1 LLAIEVSPTDPE
13 RHGGPD
19 RFRSIDTL
27 TLSDALSGDTNG
39 KPTTTTGQLDAAF
52 VGREN
57 LAELPMKAPGKAKS
71 SRKSAKVKQPP
82 EPPGEGGSSGLGGR
96 TPLRPTGI
104 RVMSDMPWGSHI
116 CLFYETKADLL
127 DANAVYIKAGLD
139 SNEYCVWAI
148 SEPITEDEAWA
159 VLRRDVPDLDNR
171 AASGQF
177 EILPGYDWYLKGGEF
192 DSKKITRGWHEKL
205 QFALDKGFEGLRIS
219 GNAFWIEH
227 NCWNEFREYEQE
239 LDESLADQPMLVL
252 CTYSLSASRAV
263 DILDVARAHQFS
275 IARRRGQ
282 WEFLETPELKQA
294 KREIKS
300 LGKALLVLSRPFAG
314 HKLLTSRERTVL
326 AQIVRGASSK
336 EAAGWLKVSPRTIEF
351 HRANI
356 MQKLDA
362 KNVADLVRI
371 VAGNFERSDAGD

>member
-1 LLAIEVSPTDPE
+1 MAKTDAQFA
-13 RHGGPD
+13 R
-19 RFRSIDTL
+19 
-27 TLSDALSGDTNG
+27 
-39 KPTTTTGQLDAAF
+39 
-52 VGREN
+52 N
-57 LAELPMKAPGKAKS
+57 LAEQPMKAPGKMKS
-71 SRKSAKVKQPP
+71 SRKSANIEQPP
-82 EPPGEGGSSGLGGR
+82 EHPREGGSSDLSGR
-96 TPLRPTGI
+96 SPLRPTGI
-104 RVMSDMPWGSHI
+104 RVMGDMPWGSHI

-159 VLRRDVPDLDNR
+159 VLRRDIPDLDNR

-177 EILPGYDWYLKGGEF
+177 EILPGYDWYLKGDEF
-192 DSKKITRGWHEKL
+192 DSKKITNGWHEKL

-219 GNAFWIEH
+219 GNAFWIER
-227 NCWNEFREYEQE
+227 NRWNEFREYEQE
-239 LDESLADQPMLVL
+239 LDESLEDRPMLVL

-263 DILDVARAHQFS
+263 DVLDVARAHQFTV
-275 IARRRGQ
+275 ARRRGQ
-282 WEFLETPELKQA
+282 WEFSETPELKQA

-300 LGKALLVLSRPFAG
+300 LGAALLVLSRPFAG
-314 HKLLTSRERTVL
+314 HELLTSRERTVL

-336 EAAGWLKVSPRTIEF
+336 ETASWLKVSPRTIDF

-371 VAGNFERSDAGD
+371 AVGNFERSETGD

>member
-1 LLAIEVSPTDPE
+1 
-13 RHGGPD
+13 
-19 RFRSIDTL
+19 
-27 TLSDALSGDTNG
+27 
-39 KPTTTTGQLDAAF
+39 
-52 VGREN
+52 
-57 LAELPMKAPGKAKS
+57 MKGPGKAKS
-71 SRKSAKVKQPP
+71 SRKSARIKQPN
-82 EPPGEGGSSGLGGR
+82 EHIHKEGSSNLSGA
-96 TPLRPTGI
+96 TSLRPTGI
-104 RVMSDMPWGSHI
+104 RVMADMPWGSHI
-116 CLFYETKADLL
+116 CMFYETKTDLL

-159 VLRRDVPDLDNR
+159 VLRRDIPDLDSR

-177 EILPGYDWYLKGGEF
+177 EILPGYNWYLKGGEF
-192 DSKKITRGWHEKL
+192 DSKKITSGWHEKL
-205 QFALDKGFEGLRIS
+205 QFALNKGFDGLRIS

-227 NCWNEFREYEQE
+227 NRWTEFREYERE
-239 LDESLADQPMLVL
+239 LDDSLEDRPMLVL

-263 DILDVARAHQFS
+263 DVLDVARTHQFS
-275 IARRRGQ
+275 IARRQGQ

-294 KREIKS
+294 KREIKG
-300 LGKALLVLSRPFAG
+300 LNEALAVLSHPFAG
-314 HKLLTSRERTVL
+314 HELLTSRERAVL

-336 EAAGWLKVSPRTIEF
+336 EAAGALKLSPRTVDF

-371 VAGNFERSDAGD
+371 VVGNNELS

>member
-1 LLAIEVSPTDPE
+1 M
-13 RHGGPD
+13 GPS
-19 RFRSIDTL
+19 RP
-27 TLSDALSGDTNG
+27 LSANEKRRTIRVD
-39 KPTTTTGQLDAAF
+39 
-52 VGREN
+52 
-57 LAELPMKAPGKAKS
+57 LAELPMKAPGRAKS
-71 SRKSAKVKQPP
+71 SRGPAKIEQPH
-82 EPPGEGGSSGLGGR
+82 EGGSSDPSVR

-104 RVMSDMPWGSHI
+104 RVMGDMPWGSHI
-116 CLFYETKADLL
+116 CLFYETKTDLL
-127 DANAVYIKAGLD
+127 DANALYIKAGLD

-159 VLRRDVPDLDNR
+159 ALRRDIPDLDNR

-177 EILPGYDWYLKGGEF
+177 EILPGYDWYLKGDEF
-192 DSKKITRGWHEKL
+192 DSKKITSGWHEKL

-219 GNAFWIEH
+219 GNAFWIER
-227 NCWNEFREYEQE
+227 NRWNEFREYEQE
-239 LDESLADQPMLVL
+239 LDESLEDRPMLVL

-263 DILDVARAHQFS
+263 DVLDVARAHQFT

-282 WEFLETPELKQA
+282 WEFSETPELQQA

-300 LGKALLVLSRPFAG
+300 LGEALHVLSRPFSG
-314 HKLLTSRERTVL
+314 HELLTSRERTVL

-356 MQKLDA
+356 MQKLGA
-362 KNVADLVRI
+362 KNVADLVRM
-371 VAGNFERSDAGD
+371 VAGNSEHSEAGD